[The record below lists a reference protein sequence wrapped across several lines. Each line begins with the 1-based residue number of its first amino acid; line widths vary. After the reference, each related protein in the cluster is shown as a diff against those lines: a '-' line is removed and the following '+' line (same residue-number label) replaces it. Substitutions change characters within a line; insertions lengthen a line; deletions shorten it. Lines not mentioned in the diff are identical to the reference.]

1 MRMNL
6 RLNILYAVVIVLFL
20 SACESKEQRLE
31 RVKIEI
37 EMKKLQAK
45 LLVETEALELKEKE
59 RNERIKKEA
68 EAKREKQR
76 REQAERKAAQERE
89 RKRKQAE
96 LDKWKNNSLSTG
108 STPWSE
114 CYGSTNYCDSYG
126 CSQISVKT
134 PYNSDV
140 IVTLKKYGEV
150 VRHAYI
156 RRSSTYTFEIPNG
169 SYQPFFYYGNGWNPN
184 KSKKSKACGKLPG
197 SFVSGESI
205 SKDKSQSLS
214 NNILSYELILQENGN
229 LQTKPSNEEEA
240 F

>member
-1 MRMNL
+1 MKSL
-6 RLNILYAVVIVLFL
+6 KSGFLILGLILIL
-20 SACESKEQRLE
+20 TSCESKEQRLA
-31 RVKIEI
+31 RVKMEIEI
-37 EMKKLQAK
+37 KKAQAK
-45 LLVETEALELKEKE
+45 LLAETEALELKEKE
-59 RNERIKKEA
+59 RSERIRKEA

-76 REQAERKAAQERE
+76 REQAERKAAQEKE
-89 RKRKQAE
+89 RKRQQAE

-114 CYGSTNYCDSYG
+114 CYGSSNYCDSYG

-140 IVTLKKYGEV
+140 IVTLKTYGKV

-156 RRSSTYTFEIPNG
+156 RKSSTYTFEIPNG
-169 SYQPFFYYGNGWNPN
+169 RYQPFFYYGNGWNPN
-184 KSKKSKACGKLPG
+184 KTKRSNACGQLQG
-197 SFVSGESI
+197 AFVTGESI